1 MSESS
6 LYHNR
11 IFSKVETVCC
21 KCASRTT
28 GNKVDVSEMYI
39 GKTKTSLVVSVAR
52 SLALMIMHDIYG
64 ITYRRIA
71 TRANMSEKAVMKSVA
86 KARMYRFSDPIYN
99 RAYKLIMKEL

>member
-52 SLALMIMHDIYG
+52 SLALMIMHDTYG
-64 ITYRRIA
+64 MTYRRIA
-71 TRANMSEKAVMKSVA
+71 ARADMSEKAVMKSVA
-86 KARMYRFSDPIYN
+86 KARMYRFSDSIYN
-99 RAYKLIMKEL
+99 RAYKLIMTEL

>member
-28 GNKVDVSEMYI
+28 GNNVDVSEMYI
-39 GKTKTSLVVSVAR
+39 GKTKTSLVGSVAR
-52 SLALMIMHDIYG
+52 SLALMIMHDTYG
-64 ITYRRIA
+64 ITYRKIA
-71 TRANMSEKAVMKSVA
+71 RRARYRQAVRRCVKRYSA
-86 KARMYRFSDPIYN
+86 KQTTKRRS
-99 RAYKLIMKEL
+99 R

>member
-28 GNKVDVSEMYI
+28 GNKVDVTEMYI

-52 SLALMIMHDIYG
+52 SLALMIMHDTYG
-64 ITYRRIA
+64 ITYRKIA
-71 TRANMSEKAVMKSVA
+71 RRANMSEKAVMKSVA
-86 KARMYRFSDPIYN
+86 KARIYRFSDQVYN
-99 RAYKLIMKEL
+99 RAYELIMAEL

>member
-1 MSESS
+1 MSESNS
-6 LYHNR
+6 YYNR
-11 IFSKVETVCC
+11 IFSKAESVCSRCAVEATDR
-21 KCASRTT
+21 SF
-28 GNKVDVSEMYI
+28 NVSELYS
-39 GKTKTSLVVSVAR
+39 GKTKTMLVVSVAR
-52 SLALMIMHDIYG
+52 SLTFVVLHDIYG

>member
-28 GNKVDVSEMYI
+28 GNKVDVTEMYI

-52 SLALMIMHDIYG
+52 SLTFVVLHDIYG

-71 TRANMSEKAVMKSVA
+71 ARADMSEKAVMKSVA
-86 KARMYRFSDPIYN
+86 KARIYRFSDPVYN
-99 RAYKLIMKEL
+99 RAYELIIAEL

>member
-6 LYHNR
+6 FYHNR

-52 SLALMIMHDIYG
+52 SLTFVVLHDIYG

-71 TRANMSEKAVMKSVA
+71 ARANMSEKAVMKSVA
-86 KARMYRFSDPIYN
+86 KARTYRFSDPIYN
-99 RAYKLIMKEL
+99 RAYKLINQEL

>member
-52 SLALMIMHDIYG
+52 SLTFVVLHDIYG

-86 KARMYRFSDPIYN
+86 KARMYRFSDSIYN

>member
-6 LYHNR
+6 FYHNR

-52 SLALMIMHDIYG
+52 SLTFVVLHDIYG

-71 TRANMSEKAVMKSVA
+71 ARANMSEKAVMKSVA
-86 KARMYRFSDPIYN
+86 KARMYRFSDPVYN
-99 RAYKLIMKEL
+99 RAYKLINQEL

>member
-6 LYHNR
+6 FYHNR

-28 GNKVDVSEMYI
+28 GNKVDVTEMYI
-39 GKTKTSLVVSVAR
+39 GKTKTMLVVSVAR
-52 SLALMIMHDIYG
+52 SLTFVVLHDIYG

-71 TRANMSEKAVMKSVA
+71 ARADMSEKAVMKSVA
-86 KARMYRFSDPIYN
+86 KARTYRFSDPIYN
-99 RAYKLIMKEL
+99 RAYKLINQEL

>member
-6 LYHNR
+6 FYHNR

-28 GNKVDVSEMYI
+28 GNKVDVTEMYI

-52 SLALMIMHDIYG
+52 SLALMIMHDTYG
-64 ITYRRIA
+64 ITYRKIA
-71 TRANMSEKAVMKSVA
+71 RRASFLKKSEPMGDIVLYQTLPA
-86 KARMYRFSDPIYN
+86 
-99 RAYKLIMKEL
+99 

>member
-86 KARMYRFSDPIYN
+86 KARMYRFSDPVYN
-99 RAYKLIMKEL
+99 RAYKLINQEL